1 MHLMNFTRPNI
12 AYVVCRLNRYTQNP
26 NHDHWNA
33 LVRLMKYLRG
43 TINYGIVFSRFLTI
57 LERYS
62 DTNWISKSE
71 ETKSTS
77 GYVFILRGGVIT

>member
-1 MHLMNFTRPNI
+1 MNFTRPNI
-12 AYVVCRLNRYTQNP
+12 AYVACRLNKYTQNP

-43 TINYGIVFSRFLTI
+43 NINYVIMFSISPTI
-57 LERYS
+57 LEGYI
-62 DTNWISKSE
+62 DANWIFDLD

-77 GYVFILRGGVIT
+77 GYIFTLGGGAIT